1 MTQIERIEARA
12 IGPEVAR
19 YRYTEALEAPFTTT
33 TIVWVEDSDG
43 ARGVGGF
50 DGDSWGGF
58 DLAPLE
64 TLRSVSRELID
75 LDAEDREGIQRLL
88 TRGGTNP
95 ALPGVLSAIDIA
107 LWDLAGQRAGQPV
120 CALLGGGEHDRL
132 PTYASLPTTELR
144 AYLELVE
151 DVRANGYPAVKLHA
165 YGDPARDIE
174 LHRAV
179 HAAHEDLAVMHDAE
193 GVYTLAEALA
203 VGRAL
208 DEVGARWY
216 EAALPDFDLA
226 SYRRLRAAIDVPVL
240 PAGDAVW
247 ELHQFAEALRE
258 PPWDTLRTDVSAA
271 GGITPMAAIFA
282 LAAGHDMDVE
292 PVSYGH
298 TLVQAANLHVMLAY
312 GRTRYFEQAYPC
324 EAWEY
329 GVLTPIR
336 ADAEGMTHLP
346 KGPGLGVE
354 LDHDALAAATIGS
367 FATSRSRR

>member
-1 MTQIERIEARA
+1 MTRIARIEARA
-12 IGPEVAR
+12 IGPEVPR
-19 YRYTEALEAPFTTT
+19 YRYTEALDAPYTTT

-64 TLRSVSRELID
+64 TLRAVSRELIG

-88 TRGGTNP
+88 TRGGTSP
-95 ALPGVLSAIDIA
+95 SLPGVLSAIDIA
-107 LWDLAGQRAGQPV
+107 LWDLAGQRAGRPI
-120 CALLGGGEHDRL
+120 CALLGGTLDRL
-132 PTYASLPTTELR
+132 PTYASLPTTELG
-144 AYLELVE
+144 AYLELVAE
-151 DVRANGYPAVKLHA
+151 VRAKGYPAVKLHA
-165 YGDPARDIE
+165 YGDAERDIE

-179 HAAHEDLAVMHDAE
+179 HAEHPDLAVMHDAE
-193 GVYTLAEALA
+193 GVYAFDDALA

-216 EAALPDFDLA
+216 EAAFPDFDLA
-226 SYRRLRAAIDVPVL
+226 SYRRLRAALTVPVL

-247 ELHQFAEALRE
+247 ERHQFEEALRD
-258 PPWDTLRTDVSAA
+258 PPWDTLRTDVTAA
-271 GGITPMAAIFA
+271 GGITPMRAIFA
-282 LAAGHDMDVE
+282 LAAERDMDVE

-312 GRTRYFEQAYPC
+312 GRSAYFEQAYPL

-329 GVLTPIR
+329 GVVTPIR
-336 ADAEGMTHLP
+336 ADAEGMTHVP
-346 KGPGLGVE
+346 AGPGLGVE
-354 LDHDALAAATIGS
+354 L
-367 FATSRSRR
+367 